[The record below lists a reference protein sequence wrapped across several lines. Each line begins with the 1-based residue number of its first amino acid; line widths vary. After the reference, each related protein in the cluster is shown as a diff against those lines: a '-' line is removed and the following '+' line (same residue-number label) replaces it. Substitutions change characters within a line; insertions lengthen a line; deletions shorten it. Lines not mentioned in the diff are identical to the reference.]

1 MDIRLAKINELDS
14 ILKIYDEAI
23 AFMRAHGNDKQWV
36 NGYPSRELL
45 TQDIKDKHLYV
56 VTTEKEIVAV
66 FSYVIGID
74 STYIEIDGKEASVFR
89 NKMLNHQH
97 RLIEQMLQSTARVT
111 ALSIQCLE
119 RVLS

>member
-23 AFMRAHGNDKQWV
+23 AFMRAHGNNKQWV

-56 VTTEKEIVAV
+56 VTTK
-66 FSYVIGID
+66 
-74 STYIEIDGKEASVFR
+74 K
-89 NKMLNHQH
+89 K
-97 RLIEQMLQSTARVT
+97 
-111 ALSIQCLE
+111 
-119 RVLS
+119 